1 MPRPLSPEA
10 LAASFDR
17 HLERVTRRR
26 ARRGLPAP
34 QVRVEAPSFLYRWGD
49 ERMPFHA
56 ASIGKLATA
65 ALVAQD
71 ITVGRLD
78 WTTRVEDV
86 LASAETANLFA
97 ASGATV
103 EQLLGHTSGVA
114 DYFEGPTTDGPSMIR
129 RVIDEPD
136 HRWDAAQLIAF
147 SREHQHPVGSPGERF
162 AYSDTGFALL
172 GRILETVNGRDY
184 TTLLRERVL
193 DPACMADSALWL
205 REPGPERIAPIW
217 LHRTE
222 VSTFASV
229 SCGWAGGGI
238 VATLDDIARLGAALT
253 DGTLVAPEAWARM
266 TQPHHRFRAGIRY
279 GLGTMQLHFEGFSPL
294 LRGLPRPVGH
304 LGSLATHLF
313 VDPEHGTNVVLNF
326 HGGREMVA
334 SFQTHI
340 RIAQGLARLL

>member
-10 LAASFDR
+10 LAASLDG

-34 QVRVEAPSFLYRWGD
+34 QVRVEAPGLLYRWGE

-65 ALVAQD
+65 ALVVQD
-71 ITVGRLD
+71 IAAGRLD
-78 WTTRVEDV
+78 EATRVDDV
-86 LASAETANLFA
+86 LDPSELAGLFA
-97 ASGATV
+97 APGATV

-114 DYFEGPTTDGPSMIR
+114 DYFEGPTTSGPSMIR
-129 RVIDEPD
+129 RVIDEPGR
-136 HRWDAAQLIAF
+136 RWDPDQLLAF
-147 SREHQHPVGSPGERF
+147 SREHQRPVGAPGERF

-172 GRILETVNGRDY
+172 GRILETVNGRDF

-193 DPACMADSALWL
+193 EPAGMTGSALWL

-217 LHRTE
+217 LQRVE
-222 VSTFASV
+222 VSGFASV

-238 VATLDDIARLGAALT
+238 VATPDDIARLGAALI
-253 DGTLVAPEAWARM
+253 DGTLVAPGAWARM
-266 TQPHHRFRAGIRY
+266 TQPRHRFRSGIHY
-279 GLGTMQLHFEGFSPL
+279 GLGTMQLRFEGFSPL

-313 VDPEHGTNVVLNF
+313 LDPERGTSVVLNF

-340 RIAQGLARLL
+340 RIAQGLARLG